1 MLPGFLPYVCLACP
15 YARLAFPYETTKRCC
30 AVSSAGS
37 HGHFGQGVPT
47 VYESMSFAKC
57 RRESQHTAAQI
68 TSLEELLEGMA
79 AGLAPVAKGIAVVF
93 AHTVPC
99 Q

>member
-1 MLPGFLPYVCLACP
+1 
-15 YARLAFPYETTKRCC
+15 
-30 AVSSAGS
+30 
-37 HGHFGQGVPT
+37 
-47 VYESMSFAKC
+47 MSFAKC

-99 Q
+99 QYVMFLSVLVVTFRTKPLCFAAGPGGI